1 MRRSS
6 IKKILMFLYLS
17 LLFSLPACGVN
28 LQTGPSPNIEENFKD
43 YNDDKILAK
52 DSQGYSEALSY
63 ILDNNVYEISGNRTL
78 WGDVE
83 LLKVDIVEPLNC
95 QLSGAI
101 QVSQGNYKIIIINPE
116 NKITVLAEDEVSF
129 EESVIL
135 QEGMNIIK
143 IVGKPADFDSVD
155 IQIAI
160 PESKGNINCRLPLA
174 EQYKDVENSET
185 ATEVAEESGLIES
198 TKIEE
203 GEFRCAS
210 YLQEGNILL
219 SGKLVTLNGN
229 KVLLHLDLEKE
240 IDLYLKIICKLEAG
254 NYALIVQD
262 GKGNRKSIVSDE
274 EKWEGNIVLD
284 KGENI
289 IILSG
294 SNASF
299 SSVIIESNSEEIN
312 SENVKH

>member
-1 MRRSS
+1 MIRFR
-6 IKKILMFLYLS
+6 
-17 LLFSLPACGVN
+17 
-28 LQTGPSPNIEENFKD
+28 
-43 YNDDKILAK
+43 
-52 DSQGYSEALSY
+52 
-63 ILDNNVYEISGNRTL
+63 
-78 WGDVE
+78 
-83 LLKVDIVEPLNC
+83 
-95 QLSGAI
+95 AI

-116 NKITVLAEDEVSF
+116 NKTTVLAEDEVSF